1 MVTEHLRSRRLH
13 ESAPEIQRRGDH
25 APTPRRPRPHT
36 AARQFPGSV
45 VTQDVTLGEPE

>member
-25 APTPRRPRPHT
+25 APTPRRVS
-36 AARQFPGSV
+36 FPALWLRK
-45 VTQDVTLGEPE
+45 T